1 MSIISGTSI
10 VEFKNFLNEYEEKG
24 IIVSKFRTYIKEFI
38 NKNKEKKQKKT
49 RNPSDYNKFVK
60 ECMLNDDD
68 IKKEGLTQ
76 GEKMKICAKKWEDY
90 KNDNPELFEKKD
102 NQKKTNVL
110 PKKIKIKLDFPVD
123 SDDNSDE
130 KKVDEK
136 KVDEKKKDEKK
147 NDEKKKD
154 EKKIKKEEEKKIKK
168 EAKEAEKKAKKE
180 AKEAEKKAKKEAKK
194 HTKKE
199 DKKEDSSDDEYDF
212 DANVDSYLNDE

>member
-10 VEFKNFLNEYEEKG
+10 VEFKNSLNEYEEKG
-24 IIVSKFRTYIKEFI
+24 IVVSKFRNYIKEFI

-90 KNDNPELFEKKD
+90 KNDNPGLFEKKESNKDKD
-102 NQKKTNVL
+102 NQKKINVL
-110 PKKIKIKLDFPVD
+110 PKKIKIKLDIPVD
-123 SDDNSDE
+123 SDDNSDDKKEE
-130 KKVDEK
+130 KKVK
-136 KVDEKKKDEKK
+136 KEVKEVKKKD
-147 NDEKKKD
+147 
-154 EKKIKKEEEKKIKK
+154 KK

-180 AKEAEKKAKKEAKK
+180 AKEAEKKAKKEAKEVEK
-194 HTKKE
+194 KAKKE
-199 DKKEDSSDDEYDF
+199 AKNEDSSDDEYDF
-212 DANVDSYLNDE
+212 DANVDSYLDDE

>member
-1 MSIISGTSI
+1 MSIISGASI

-147 NDEKKKD
+147 
-154 EKKIKKEEEKKIKK
+154 IKKEEEKKIKK

>member
-10 VEFKNFLNEYEEKG
+10 VEFKNSLNEYEEKG
-24 IIVSKFRTYIKEFI
+24 IVVSKFRNYIKEFI
-38 NKNKEKKQKKT
+38 NKNKEKKQKKS

-90 KNDNPELFEKKD
+90 KNDNPGLFEKKESNKDKD
-102 NQKKTNVL
+102 NQKKINVL
-110 PKKIKIKLDFPVD
+110 PKKIKIKLDIPVD

-130 KKVDEK
+130 KKED
-136 KVDEKKKDEKK
+136 KKDKKEEKK
-147 NDEKKKD
+147 N
-154 EKKIKKEEEKKIKK
+154 KK

-180 AKEAEKKAKKEAKK
+180 AKEAEKKVKKEAKEAEKKVKKEAKKEAKN
-194 HTKKE
+194 E

-212 DANVDSYLNDE
+212 DANVDSYLDDE

>member
-1 MSIISGTSI
+1 MSIISGASI

-90 KNDNPELFEKKD
+90 KNDNPGLFEKREFNKD

-147 NDEKKKD
+147 
-154 EKKIKKEEEKKIKK
+154 IKKEEEKKIKK

-194 HTKKE
+194 NTKKE
-199 DKKEDSSDDEYDF
+199 DKKVDSSDDEYDF

>member
-1 MSIISGTSI
+1 MSIISGASI
-10 VEFKNFLNEYEEKG
+10 VEFKNSLNEYEEKG

-76 GEKMKICAKKWEDY
+76 GDPIKICSNKWEDY
-90 KNDNPELFEKKD
+90 KNDNPELSEKKESNKYKDKD
-102 NQKKTNVL
+102 NQKKINVL

-147 NDEKKKD
+147 
-154 EKKIKKEEEKKIKK
+154 IKKEEEKKAKK

-194 HTKKE
+194 NTKKE

-212 DANVDSYLNDE
+212 DANVDTYLDDE

>member
-1 MSIISGTSI
+1 MSIISGASI
-10 VEFKNFLNEYEEKG
+10 VEFKNSLNEYEEKG

-90 KNDNPELFEKKD
+90 KNDNPGLFEKKESNKDKDKD

-136 KVDEKKKDEKK
+136 KVDEKNK
-147 NDEKKKD
+147 NW
-154 EKKIKKEEEKKIKK
+154 KKIKKEEEKK
-168 EAKEAEKKAKKE
+168 AKK
-180 AKEAEKKAKKEAKK
+180 
-194 HTKKE
+194 
-199 DKKEDSSDDEYDF
+199 S
-212 DANVDSYLNDE
+212 

>member
-10 VEFKNFLNEYEEKG
+10 VEFKNSLNEYEEKG

-90 KNDNPELFEKKD
+90 KNDNPGLFEKKESSKDKDKDKD

-130 KKVDEK
+130 KK
-136 KVDEKKKDEKK
+136 
-147 NDEKKKD
+147 
-154 EKKIKKEEEKKIKK
+154 EEEKKVKKEVKEVKKKDKK

-180 AKEAEKKAKKEAKK
+180 AKEAEKKAKKEAKEVEK
-194 HTKKE
+194 KAKKE
-199 DKKEDSSDDEYDF
+199 AKNEDSSDDEYDF
-212 DANVDSYLNDE
+212 DANVDSYLDDE

>member
-1 MSIISGTSI
+1 
-10 VEFKNFLNEYEEKG
+10 EFNNYLNEYEEKG

-68 IKKEGLTQ
+68 IKKKGLTQ
-76 GEKMKICAKKWEDY
+76 GEKMKLCAKKWEDY
-90 KNDNPELFEKKD
+90 KNDNPGLFEKKESSKDKDKDKD

-130 KKVDEK
+130 KK
-136 KVDEKKKDEKK
+136 
-147 NDEKKKD
+147 
-154 EKKIKKEEEKKIKK
+154 EEEKKVKKEVKEEKKDKK

-180 AKEAEKKAKKEAKK
+180 AKELEKKAKKEAKEAE
-194 HTKKE
+194 KKVKME
-199 DKKEDSSDDEYDF
+199 AKKNTKKEDSSSDEYDF
-212 DANVDSYLNDE
+212 DANVDSYLDDE

>member
-1 MSIISGTSI
+1 MSIISGASI
-10 VEFKNFLNEYEEKG
+10 VEFKNSLNEYEEKG

-90 KNDNPELFEKKD
+90 KNDNPGLFEKKESNKDKDKD

-110 PKKIKIKLDFPVD
+110 PKKIKIKLNFPVD

-147 NDEKKKD
+147 
-154 EKKIKKEEEKKIKK
+154 IKKEEEKKIKK
-168 EAKEAEKKAKKE
+168 EAKEAEKQKRIAARRRRE
-180 AKEAEKKAKKEAKK
+180 ETIEFMGILGSVIVGAVTLLAILW
-194 HTKKE
+194 
-199 DKKEDSSDDEYDF
+199 F
-212 DANVDSYLNDE
+212 RVFRRW

>member
-1 MSIISGTSI
+1 MSIISGASI
-10 VEFKNFLNEYEEKG
+10 VEFKNSLNEYEEKG

-90 KNDNPELFEKKD
+90 KNDNPELFEKKESNKDKDKD

-147 NDEKKKD
+147 
-154 EKKIKKEEEKKIKK
+154 IKKEEEKKAKK

-194 HTKKE
+194 NTKKE

-212 DANVDSYLNDE
+212 DANVDTYLDDE